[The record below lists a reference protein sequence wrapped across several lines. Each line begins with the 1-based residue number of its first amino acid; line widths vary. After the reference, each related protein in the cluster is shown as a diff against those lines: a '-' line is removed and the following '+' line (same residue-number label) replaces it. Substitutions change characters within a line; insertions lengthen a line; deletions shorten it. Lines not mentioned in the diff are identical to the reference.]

1 MTMRWGYD
9 PSEVEELER
18 QERPNP
24 GQARV
29 ADFEEMM
36 AWQADAGRRA
46 SRPSPPMQPERQ
58 RPMGTAPRPRRV
70 SEAGFYPGEPS
81 STPQAPLA
89 SAMPNV
95 PSVPARG
102 PQVLREPQFTGDVP
116 FSLHPQDPYRFPQN
130 LVRGG
135 ILQPGN
141 PIRPR
146 GRSFVPSSDPFGGM
160 RGGFFT
166 PSMGYNLN
174 MANPLFAGAQGP
186 GYGLGGGMVT
196 PRTMTGMINRYSP
209 GMPQGGAANM
219 LQQYFPQ
226 NMANM
231 PLSYGNWLGMHGM
244 QNLGNPGYNITN
256 PWGSPYR

>member
-1 MTMRWGYD
+1 MTMRYGD
-9 PSEVEELER
+9 VE
-18 QERPNP
+18 
-24 GQARV
+24 
-29 ADFEEMM
+29 
-36 AWQADAGRRA
+36 AGRRRA
-46 SRPSPPMQPERQ
+46 RPRAAQRPAEPLERGQPRPSP
-58 RPMGTAPRPRRV
+58 APAPAPQV
-70 SEAGFYPGEPS
+70 TTPGPQA
-81 STPQAPLA
+81 TPQAPLA

-102 PQVLREPQFTGDVP
+102 PQVLRDPQFTGDVP
-116 FSLHPQDPYRFPQN
+116 FSLHPQDPSRFPQN

-141 PIRPR
+141 PITVGEVGGPR
-146 GRSFVPSSDPFGGM
+146 GRAFVPSSDPFGGM

-186 GYGLGGGMVT
+186 GYGLGGGAIT
-196 PRTMTGMINRYSP
+196 PMAMTSMINRYSP

-219 LQQYFPQ
+219 LQQYYPQ

-231 PLSYGNWLGMHGM
+231 PLSYGNWLGMRGM
-244 QNLGNPGYNITN
+244 HNLGNPGYNITN